1 MKFFIFGS
9 KQGQWYIGR
18 SPAGRVK
25 YTDNF
30 ASAHFFLEE
39 EVADAEDC
47 LELGLDLYSVEV
59 SAPVL
64 ERNSTG
70 AGVPV
75 QKCSSFSQWEVHPMD
90 LMSKADK
97 RDDE

>member
-1 MKFFIFGS
+1 MKLFIFGN

-30 ASAHFFLEE
+30 ASAYFFLE

-64 ERNSTG
+64 EKNSTG

-75 QKCSSFSQWEVHPMD
+75 QKYSSFSQ
-90 LMSKADK
+90 
-97 RDDE
+97 